1 MFDDYYVRGPGISAP
16 TLPPAETRAEARM
29 DDDGGAMLPVSPR
42 NPSEIERIRQESL
55 PDDNPKSKFGTKKAP
70 TFSVIPMSA
79 ILVEGQVMA
88 LGAAK
93 YGPFNWREK
102 NVAAS
107 VYLDAAM
114 RHLVA
119 LNAGEDNDPESLV
132 SHAGHVRACMGI
144 FIDAIEQGCLIDDR
158 PKNKG
163 ELELLKRYTRN

>member
-1 MFDDYYVRGPGISAP
+1 MPFDDYYVRDVAP
-16 TLPPAETRAEARM
+16 PLPETKAEMRM
-29 DDDGGAMLPVSPR
+29 DDEGGVMLAVTPDEKVDSQP
-42 NPSEIERIRQESL
+42 L
-55 PDDNPKSKFGTKKAP
+55 PDDNPKSRFGVKKAP

-93 YGPFNWREK
+93 YGPFNYREK

-119 LNAGEDNDPESLV
+119 LNAGEDNDPESGV

-158 PKNKG
+158 PKNEA
-163 ELELLKRYTRN
+163 ELRLLREFTKQ